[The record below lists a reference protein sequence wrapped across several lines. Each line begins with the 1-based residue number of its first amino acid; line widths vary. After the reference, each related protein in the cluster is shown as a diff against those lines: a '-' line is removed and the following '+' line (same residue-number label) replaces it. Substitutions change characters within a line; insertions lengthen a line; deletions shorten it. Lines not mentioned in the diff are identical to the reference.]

1 MIDYYNVLGILPDAN
16 EKEIKAAYRQ
26 LSKKYHPDTVPD
38 SPLMAEKF
46 HGIQCAYEILGDS
59 DKRRK
64 YDEERK
70 GTEGTK
76 KTGRTSDSEPKPVN
90 PDMSQF
96 ERFFGFQPGK
106 GMETYQD
113 RNVNVKKAEG
123 PIKPDDL
130 FAAFFGTKKR

>member
-1 MIDYYNVLGILPDAN
+1 MIDYYKVLGVLPNAG
-16 EKEIKAAYRQ
+16 EKEIKAAYRK
-26 LSKKYHPDTVPD
+26 LSKKYHPDTAPD

-46 HGIQCAYEILGDS
+46 HEIQCAYEILGDS
-59 DKRRK
+59 DKRNK

-70 GTEGTK
+70 GIGNTKRTGTPP
-76 KTGRTSDSEPKPVN
+76 GSEQKPVN

-130 FAAFFGTKKR
+130 FAAFFGNKKR